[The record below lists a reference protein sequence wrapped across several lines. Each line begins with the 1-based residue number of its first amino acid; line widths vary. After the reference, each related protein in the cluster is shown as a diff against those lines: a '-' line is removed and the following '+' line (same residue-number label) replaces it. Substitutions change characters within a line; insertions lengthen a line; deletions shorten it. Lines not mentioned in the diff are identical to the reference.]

1 MGMKIL
7 NKKYFESMK
16 KYRDDNNLQNELTD
30 DGKDI
35 LYERV
40 GTVTHSDGET
50 IIDIYNIYSKKIL
63 GKKKIVTLYIYGY
76 GYENTVIA
84 PKGFRFM
91 TDEEFKNRH

>member
-35 LYERV
+35 LNERV

-50 IIDIYNIYSKKIL
+50 IIDVYNIYSKKIL
-63 GKKKIVTLYIYGY
+63 GKKKLLLYIFLDMDMK
-76 GYENTVIA
+76 IL
-84 PKGFRFM
+84 
-91 TDEEFKNRH
+91 